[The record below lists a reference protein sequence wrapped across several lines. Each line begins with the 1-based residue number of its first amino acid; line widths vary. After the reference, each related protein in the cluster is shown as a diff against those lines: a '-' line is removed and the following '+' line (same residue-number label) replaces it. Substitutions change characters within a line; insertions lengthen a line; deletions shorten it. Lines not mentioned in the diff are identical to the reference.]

1 MAKTRCLSPLPTTQE
16 KGQVFI
22 WLAVALPV
30 FLVMAGW
37 ALDMGRALVF
47 KAELTKACDI
57 AASEVAKQIS
67 LEEAERTGSTKMVED
82 LSGRI
87 NAHIGAN
94 ISATYGATIT
104 KIEYS
109 ISGGPGDPRYIHV
122 QATARIPLLFMK
134 VLGVHEGTVHAQGWG
149 RIRGLHKG

>member
-1 MAKTRCLSPLPTTQE
+1 MMQE
-16 KGQVFI
+16 KGQIFI

-47 KAELTKACDI
+47 KAELTKACDV
-57 AASEVAKQIS
+57 AASEVAKRIS
-67 LEEAERTGSTKMVED
+67 LEEAERTGNTKIVED

-122 QATARIPLLFMK
+122 QVTARIPLLFMK
-134 VLGVHEGTVHAQGWG
+134 VFNVQEGTVHAQGWG